1 MTHNK
6 SIRQEVIELETYK
19 SNYIQKNYVEGKVI
33 IITGASSGF
42 GKLTAK
48 RAAEMGGKIVLAARS
63 EEKLK
68 ETVAE
73 IKAAGGEASYIV
85 TDVAKKDDV
94 FAMAKFAVDT
104 YGRIDVLVNNAGTM
118 PLAFFSEHE
127 QALDKWEQCI
137 DISIK
142 GTIFGISAVYDQ
154 MIKQGQGQVIN
165 VSSIYAN
172 FPVAGA
178 GVYQVAKMG
187 VQYLAESLRSECQGK
202 IKVTTIK
209 PTGFM
214 KTNLSSSVVD
224 QMAMMPAVA
233 GPLEILSNWVE
244 EAPLRPNFHDINSM
258 TYNDPDPQVL
268 ADNIIYAINQPWGV
282 SIGDLTVR
290 ASGESFDGID
300 QIRY

>member
-1 MTHNK
+1 M
-6 SIRQEVIELETYK
+6 ETYK

-233 GPLEILSNWVE
+233 GPIEILSNWVE
-244 EAPLRPNFHDINSM
+244 EAPLRPDFHDINSM

-290 ASGESFDGID
+290 ASGESFVI
-300 QIRY
+300 

>member
-1 MTHNK
+1 MD
-6 SIRQEVIELETYK
+6 TYK
-19 SNYIQKNYVEGKVI
+19 SNYIQKNYVDGKVI
-33 IITGASSGF
+33 IVTGASSGF
-42 GKLTAK
+42 GMLTAK
-48 RAAEMGGKIVLAARS
+48 RAAEWGGKVVLAARN
-63 EEKLK
+63 EDKLK
-68 ETVAE
+68 EAVSAIRE
-73 IKAAGGEASYIV
+73 AGGEASYVV
-85 TDVAKKDDV
+85 TDVAKREDV
-94 FAMAKFAVDT
+94 FNMAKFAVDT
-104 YGRIDVLVNNAGTM
+104 YSRIDVLVNNAGTM
-118 PLAFFSEHE
+118 PLAFFSDHE

-244 EAPLRPNFHDINSM
+244 EAPLRPDFHDINSM

-290 ASGESFDGID
+290 ASGESFVI
-300 QIRY
+300 

>member
-1 MTHNK
+1 M
-6 SIRQEVIELETYK
+6 ETYK

-244 EAPLRPNFHDINSM
+244 EAPLRPDFHDINSM

-290 ASGESFDGID
+290 ASGDSFVI
-300 QIRY
+300 

>member
-1 MTHNK
+1 M
-6 SIRQEVIELETYK
+6 ETYK

-154 MIKQGQGQVIN
+154 MIKQGQGQGQVIN

-244 EAPLRPNFHDINSM
+244 EAPLRPDFHDINSM

-290 ASGESFDGID
+290 ASGESFVI
-300 QIRY
+300 

>member
-68 ETVAE
+68 ETAAE

-244 EAPLRPNFHDINSM
+244 EAPLRPDFHDINSM

-290 ASGESFDGID
+290 ASGESFVI
-300 QIRY
+300 

>member
-1 MTHNK
+1 M
-6 SIRQEVIELETYK
+6 ETYK

-154 MIKQGQGQVIN
+154 MIAQGQGQVIN
-165 VSSIYAN
+165 ISSIYGN

-214 KTNLSSSVVD
+214 KTNLASSVID
-224 QMAMMPAVA
+224 QMAILPSVA
-233 GPLEILSNWVE
+233 GPLELMTNWIE
-244 EAPLRPNFHDINSM
+244 EAPLRPDFHDINSM

-290 ASGESFDGID
+290 ASGESFVI
-300 QIRY
+300 

>member
-1 MTHNK
+1 M
-6 SIRQEVIELETYK
+6 ETYK

-244 EAPLRPNFHDINSM
+244 EAPLRPDFHDINSM
-258 TYNDPDPQVL
+258 AYNDPDPQVL

-290 ASGESFDGID
+290 ASGESFVI
-300 QIRY
+300 

>member
-1 MTHNK
+1 M
-6 SIRQEVIELETYK
+6 ETYK

-85 TDVAKKDDV
+85 TDVAKKDAV

-244 EAPLRPNFHDINSM
+244 EAPLRPDFHDINSM

-290 ASGESFDGID
+290 ASGESFVI
-300 QIRY
+300 

>member
-1 MTHNK
+1 M
-6 SIRQEVIELETYK
+6 ETYK

-127 QALDKWEQCI
+127 KALDKWEQCI

-214 KTNLSSSVVD
+214 KTNLASSVVD

-233 GPLEILSNWVE
+233 GPFEILSNWVE
-244 EAPLRPNFHDINSM
+244 EAPLRPDFHDINSM

-290 ASGESFDGID
+290 ASGESFVI
-300 QIRY
+300 

>member
-73 IKAAGGEASYIV
+73 IKAAGGGASYIV

-244 EAPLRPNFHDINSM
+244 EAPLRPDFHDINSM

-290 ASGESFDGID
+290 ASGESFVI
-300 QIRY
+300 

>member
-1 MTHNK
+1 M
-6 SIRQEVIELETYK
+6 ETYK

-178 GVYQVAKMG
+178 GVYQVAKIG

-244 EAPLRPNFHDINSM
+244 EAPLRPDFHDINSM

-290 ASGESFDGID
+290 ASGESFVI
-300 QIRY
+300 

>member
-1 MTHNK
+1 M
-6 SIRQEVIELETYK
+6 ETYK

-178 GVYQVAKMG
+178 GVYQIAKMG

-244 EAPLRPNFHDINSM
+244 EAPLRPDFHDINSM

-290 ASGESFDGID
+290 ASGESFVI
-300 QIRY
+300 

>member
-244 EAPLRPNFHDINSM
+244 EAPLRPDFHDINSM

-290 ASGESFDGID
+290 ASGESFVI
-300 QIRY
+300 

>member
-1 MTHNK
+1 M
-6 SIRQEVIELETYK
+6 ETYK

-73 IKAAGGEASYIV
+73 IKTAGGEASYIV

-244 EAPLRPNFHDINSM
+244 EAPLRPDFHDINSM

-290 ASGESFDGID
+290 ASGESFVI
-300 QIRY
+300 

>member
-1 MTHNK
+1 M
-6 SIRQEVIELETYK
+6 ETYK
-19 SNYIQKNYVEGKVI
+19 SNYIQKSYVEGKVI

-244 EAPLRPNFHDINSM
+244 EAPLRPDFHDINSM

-290 ASGESFDGID
+290 ASGESFVI
-300 QIRY
+300 

>member
-94 FAMAKFAVDT
+94 FAMAKFAIDT

-244 EAPLRPNFHDINSM
+244 EAPLRPDFHDINSM

-290 ASGESFDGID
+290 ASGESFVI
-300 QIRY
+300 

>member
-1 MTHNK
+1 M
-6 SIRQEVIELETYK
+6 ETYK

-202 IKVTTIK
+202 IKVATIK

-244 EAPLRPNFHDINSM
+244 EAPLRPDFHDINSM

-290 ASGESFDGID
+290 ASGESFVI
-300 QIRY
+300 

>member
-1 MTHNK
+1 M
-6 SIRQEVIELETYK
+6 ETYK

-142 GTIFGISAVYDQ
+142 GTIFGISVVYDQ

-244 EAPLRPNFHDINSM
+244 EAPLRPDFHDINSM

-290 ASGESFDGID
+290 ASGESFVI
-300 QIRY
+300 

>member
-1 MTHNK
+1 MTHKK

-244 EAPLRPNFHDINSM
+244 EAPLRPDFHDINSM

-290 ASGESFDGID
+290 ASGESFVI
-300 QIRY
+300 

>member
-1 MTHNK
+1 M
-6 SIRQEVIELETYK
+6 ETYK

-85 TDVAKKDDV
+85 TDVAKKYDV

-244 EAPLRPNFHDINSM
+244 EAPLRPDFHDINSM

-290 ASGESFDGID
+290 ASGESFVI
-300 QIRY
+300 

>member
-1 MTHNK
+1 M
-6 SIRQEVIELETYK
+6 ETYK

-244 EAPLRPNFHDINSM
+244 EAPLRPDFHDINSM

-290 ASGESFDGID
+290 TSGESFVI
-300 QIRY
+300 

>member
-1 MTHNK
+1 M
-6 SIRQEVIELETYK
+6 ETYK

-85 TDVAKKDDV
+85 TAVAKKDDV
-94 FAMAKFAVDT
+94 LAMATFAVDT

-244 EAPLRPNFHDINSM
+244 EAPLRPDFHDINSM

-290 ASGESFDGID
+290 ASGESFVI
-300 QIRY
+300 

>member
-1 MTHNK
+1 M
-6 SIRQEVIELETYK
+6 ETYK

-127 QALDKWEQCI
+127 PALDKWEQCI

-244 EAPLRPNFHDINSM
+244 EAPLRPDFHDINSM

-290 ASGESFDGID
+290 ASGESFVI
-300 QIRY
+300 

>member
-1 MTHNK
+1 M
-6 SIRQEVIELETYK
+6 ETYK

-244 EAPLRPNFHDINSM
+244 EAPLRPDFHDINSM

-268 ADNIIYAINQPWGV
+268 ADNTIYAINQPWGV

-290 ASGESFDGID
+290 ASGESFVI
-300 QIRY
+300 

>member
-1 MTHNK
+1 
-6 SIRQEVIELETYK
+6 
-19 SNYIQKNYVEGKVI
+19 
-33 IITGASSGF
+33 
-42 GKLTAK
+42 
-48 RAAEMGGKIVLAARS
+48 
-63 EEKLK
+63 
-68 ETVAE
+68 
-73 IKAAGGEASYIV
+73 
-85 TDVAKKDDV
+85 
-94 FAMAKFAVDT
+94 
-104 YGRIDVLVNNAGTM
+104 
-118 PLAFFSEHE
+118 
-127 QALDKWEQCI
+127 
-137 DISIK
+137 
-142 GTIFGISAVYDQ
+142 

-244 EAPLRPNFHDINSM
+244 EAPLRPDFHDINSM

-282 SIGDLTVR
+282 SIGELTVR
-290 ASGESFDGID
+290 ASGESFVI
-300 QIRY
+300 

>member
-1 MTHNK
+1 M
-6 SIRQEVIELETYK
+6 ETYK

-94 FAMAKFAVDT
+94 FAMAKFAVNT

-244 EAPLRPNFHDINSM
+244 EAPLRPDFHDINSM

-290 ASGESFDGID
+290 ASGESFVI
-300 QIRY
+300 

>member
-1 MTHNK
+1 M
-6 SIRQEVIELETYK
+6 ETYK

-73 IKAAGGEASYIV
+73 IKAAGGGASYIV

-244 EAPLRPNFHDINSM
+244 EAPLRPDFHDINSM

-290 ASGESFDGID
+290 ASGESFVI
-300 QIRY
+300 

>member
-1 MTHNK
+1 M
-6 SIRQEVIELETYK
+6 ETYK

-142 GTIFGISAVYDQ
+142 GTIFGISAVYGQ

-244 EAPLRPNFHDINSM
+244 EAPLRPDFHDINSM

-290 ASGESFDGID
+290 ASGESFVI
-300 QIRY
+300 

>member
-1 MTHNK
+1 M
-6 SIRQEVIELETYK
+6 ETYK

-94 FAMAKFAVDT
+94 FAMTKFAVDT

-244 EAPLRPNFHDINSM
+244 EAPLRPDFHDINSM

-290 ASGESFDGID
+290 ASGESFVI
-300 QIRY
+300 

>member
-1 MTHNK
+1 M
-6 SIRQEVIELETYK
+6 ETYK

-73 IKAAGGEASYIV
+73 IKAAGGEAGYIV

-244 EAPLRPNFHDINSM
+244 EAPLRPDFHDINSM

-290 ASGESFDGID
+290 ASGESFVI
-300 QIRY
+300 

>member
-244 EAPLRPNFHDINSM
+244 EAPLRPDFHDINSM
-258 TYNDPDPQVL
+258 TYFDPVPHVL

-290 ASGESFDGID
+290 ASGESFVI
-300 QIRY
+300 

>member
-1 MTHNK
+1 M
-6 SIRQEVIELETYK
+6 ETYK

-214 KTNLSSSVVD
+214 KANLSSSVVD

-244 EAPLRPNFHDINSM
+244 EAPLRPDFHDINSM

-290 ASGESFDGID
+290 ASGESFVI
-300 QIRY
+300 

>member
-1 MTHNK
+1 M
-6 SIRQEVIELETYK
+6 ETYK

-73 IKAAGGEASYIV
+73 IKAAGGEASYII

-244 EAPLRPNFHDINSM
+244 EAPLRPDFHDINSM

-290 ASGESFDGID
+290 ASGESFVI
-300 QIRY
+300 

>member
-1 MTHNK
+1 M
-6 SIRQEVIELETYK
+6 ETYK

-94 FAMAKFAVDT
+94 LAMAKFAVDT

-244 EAPLRPNFHDINSM
+244 EAPLRPDFHDINSM

-290 ASGESFDGID
+290 ASGESFVI
-300 QIRY
+300 

>member
-1 MTHNK
+1 M
-6 SIRQEVIELETYK
+6 ETYK

-48 RAAEMGGKIVLAARS
+48 RAAEMGGKIVLVARS

-244 EAPLRPNFHDINSM
+244 EAPLRPDFHDINSM

-290 ASGESFDGID
+290 ASGESFVI
-300 QIRY
+300 

>member
-85 TDVAKKDDV
+85 TDVTKKDDV

-244 EAPLRPNFHDINSM
+244 EAPLRPDFHDINSM

-290 ASGESFDGID
+290 ASGESFVI
-300 QIRY
+300 

>member
-1 MTHNK
+1 M
-6 SIRQEVIELETYK
+6 ETYK
-19 SNYIQKNYVEGKVI
+19 SKYIQKNYVEGKVI

-244 EAPLRPNFHDINSM
+244 EAPLRPDFHDINSM

-290 ASGESFDGID
+290 ASGESFVI
-300 QIRY
+300 

>member
-1 MTHNK
+1 M
-6 SIRQEVIELETYK
+6 ETYK

-142 GTIFGISAVYDQ
+142 GTIIGISAVYDQ

-187 VQYLAESLRSECQGK
+187 GQYLAESLRSECQGK

-244 EAPLRPNFHDINSM
+244 EAPLRPDFHDINSM

-290 ASGESFDGID
+290 ASGESFVI
-300 QIRY
+300 

>member
-1 MTHNK
+1 M
-6 SIRQEVIELETYK
+6 ETYK

-48 RAAEMGGKIVLAARS
+48 QAAEMGGKIVLAARS

-244 EAPLRPNFHDINSM
+244 EAPLRPDFHDINSM

-290 ASGESFDGID
+290 ASGESFVI
-300 QIRY
+300 